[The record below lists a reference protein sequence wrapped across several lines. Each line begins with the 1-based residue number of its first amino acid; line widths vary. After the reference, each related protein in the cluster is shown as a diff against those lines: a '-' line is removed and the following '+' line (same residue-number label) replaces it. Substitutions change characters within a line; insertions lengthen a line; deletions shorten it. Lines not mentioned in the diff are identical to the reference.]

1 MLFELFCYNE
11 HQEMNSFE
19 LNFMIN
25 KVCCAVAITMQIKK
39 SYMHDFAEN
48 LDQQIYVHKC
58 SPLRKSEF
66 VIRMR
71 QVLKDIDLNIFGG
84 L

>member
-1 MLFELFCYNE
+1 
-11 HQEMNSFE
+11 
-19 LNFMIN
+19 
-25 KVCCAVAITMQIKK
+25 
-39 SYMHDFAEN
+39 MHDFAEN

-66 VIRMR
+66 VMRMR